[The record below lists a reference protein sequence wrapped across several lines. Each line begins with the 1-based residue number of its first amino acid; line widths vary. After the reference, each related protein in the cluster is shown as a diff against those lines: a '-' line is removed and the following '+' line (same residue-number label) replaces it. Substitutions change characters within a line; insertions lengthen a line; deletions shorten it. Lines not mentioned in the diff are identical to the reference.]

1 MPYHKGLAM
10 LPSLKKSVVLVIGAV
25 SLLAAC
31 GKKEGGPAGGPGG
44 MPPPEVTV
52 VTAQAGSAALTRD
65 LSGRITAVRT
75 AEVRARVDG
84 VLEKRLFSE
93 GGEVKA
99 GQSLFKIDSRVL
111 EANVA
116 TAKASLAKARASA
129 VMAKQTAERYRQLIG
144 EQGISRQELDQA
156 EAQLKQA
163 EAEVAAAD
171 AELRRS
177 SVDLEYASVQA
188 PISGRIGRA
197 LVTEGALLSKS
208 TATALATIEQIDSV
222 YVDFNQSG
230 ADVLRL
236 KQMAKVGKLKQASLP
251 VDLLLEDGSVYS
263 HSGKVLFA
271 EQTIDQ
277 ATGTVILRAE
287 FPNPDHL
294 LLPGMFATVRV
305 AQGALDAT
313 VRIPQKAIVSSP
325 QGQFVYVVGSDN
337 KVAPVPVKTGGF
349 SGQDWIITGGLKGGE
364 RVMTDGIQKVRP
376 GAVVTPVDAAAKAA
390 SAAAAASAPAK
401 R

>member
-1 MPYHKGLAM
+1 M
-10 LPSLKKSVVLVIGAV
+10 LPSLKKSVVLVLGAV
-25 SLLAAC
+25 TVLAAC
-31 GKKEGGPAGGPGG
+31 GKQEGGPAGAGGG

-84 VLEKRLFSE
+84 ILEKRLFNE

-111 EANVA
+111 EANAA
-116 TAKASLAKARASA
+116 TANAALAKAKSSA
-129 VMAKQTAERYRQLIG
+129 LIAKQTADRYRQLVS
-144 EQGISRQELDQA
+144 EQGVSRQEFDQA

-163 EAEVAAAD
+163 EAEVAAAE
-171 AELRRS
+171 AEVRRS

-197 LVTEGALLSKS
+197 LVSEGALLNKG
-208 TATALATIEQIDSV
+208 TGTPLATIEQLDSV

-230 ADVLRL
+230 ADLLRL
-236 KQMAKVGKLKQASLP
+236 KQLAKTGKLKQASLP
-251 VDLLLEDGSVYS
+251 VDLLLEDGSIYA
-263 HSGKVLFA
+263 HAGKLLFA
-271 EQTIDQ
+271 EQTIDP
-277 ATGTVILRAE
+277 ATGTVTLRAE

-294 LLPGMFATVRV
+294 LLPGMYATVRV
-305 AQGALDAT
+305 AQGSIDAT
-313 VRIPQKAIVSSP
+313 VRVPQQAIVSSP

-337 KVAPVPVKTGGF
+337 KVAPAPVKTGGF
-349 SGQDWIITGGLKGGE
+349 SGKDWIVLSGLKGGE
-364 RVMTDGIQKVRP
+364 RVMIDGIQKVRP
-376 GAVVTPVDAAAKAA
+376 GAVVSPVDAAAAK
-390 SAAAAASAPAK
+390 SAPAASAPAK
-401 R
+401 K

>member
-1 MPYHKGLAM
+1 M
-10 LPSLKKSVVLVIGAV
+10 LPSLKKSVILVLGAA

-31 GKKEGGPAGGPGG
+31 GKGGPEGAAGGAGGG

-84 VLEKRLFSE
+84 ILEKRLFNE

-111 EANVA
+111 EANAA
-116 TAKASLAKARASA
+116 TAKAALAKAKAS
-129 VMAKQTAERYRQLIG
+129 VSIAKQTADRYSQLVG
-144 EQGISRQELDQA
+144 EQGVSRQEFDQA

-163 EAEVAAAD
+163 EAEMAAAE
-171 AELRRS
+171 AEVRRG

-197 LVTEGALLSKS
+197 LVSEGALLNKG
-208 TATALATIEQIDSV
+208 TATPLATIEQIDSV

-230 ADVLRL
+230 ADLLRL
-236 KQMAKVGKLKQASLP
+236 KKLTKAGKLKQATLP
-251 VDLLLEDGSVYS
+251 VDLLLEDGSAYA
-263 HSGKVLFA
+263 HGGKLLFA
-271 EQTIDQ
+271 EQTIDPT
-277 ATGTVILRAE
+277 TGTVTLRAE

-305 AQGALDAT
+305 AQGAMDAT
-313 VRIPQKAIVSSP
+313 VRVPQQAIVSSP
-325 QGQFVYVVGSDN
+325 QGQFVYVVGGDN
-337 KVAPVPVKTGGF
+337 KVAPAPVKTGGF
-349 SGQDWIITGGLKGGE
+349 SGKDWIVLSGLKGGE
-364 RVMTDGIQKVRP
+364 RVMIDGIQKVRP
-376 GAVVTPVDAAAKAA
+376 GAVVSPVDAAAAKSVPA
-390 SAAAAASAPAK
+390 SAPAASAPAK
-401 R
+401 K